1 MNQQKQKDDLW
12 KFIIKVSIGL
22 SILMIIRVIVIA
34 LAGTEKKGSKLE
46 LLLCQ
51 SDQISAMCSTE
62 TCTKKGKYN
71 LYWTV
76 KMNMPTY
83 VYPDFGNFFLL
94 IFLAPLLMKQ
104 YVQVAIMAISGPLIG
119 LIFSD
124 VSSSE
129 QGSIW
134 SLLSV
139 ISLLLELLYF
149 VFTNKKQHTQ

>member
-51 SDQISAMCSTE
+51 PDQISAMCSTE

-104 YVQVAIMAISGPLIG
+104 YVQVAIMAIS
-119 LIFSD
+119 D